1 MANAWCIN
9 AYDCNGCLIQTLQ
22 NLDSACIG
30 VGVQYTAPN
39 PLDDKRL
46 DYIKYTDKCWCVQ
59 CLSTENEILIY
70 ATNGVIKNLTLT
82 NDDVNEAI
90 KIKWNDI
97 FWSNRAK
104 TIVRYKTGSAPV
116 SITDGTLAVEETT
129 KNQYSSTPFSLSGVL
144 DETTYYITAFAV
156 DSNNT
161 VISSQTASVTTD
173 FWWHPSANTLFYIK
187 NDWEIADH
195 SQYAHV
201 MSWYWTSKFYTL
213 SNWRKVAHFDWN
225 NWIHSNQFTQ
235 ANNKTTF
242 TLHWWWQYLWYNTN
256 NGNVFWWVWRSKS
269 SSSTSDRWWLW
280 LQTLEWDDSK
290 NTLIYWVSDS
300 VWWTV
305 PTSSHV
311 DVPSWTFKLF
321 SITVNWNSFKIYINW
336 TLTKSFTWNTI
347 RWWSSTWPVFW
358 LWKLFYS
365 DWTLWNWWPLCY
377 IWETVLEDKTETDA
391 EVLNFYNKTKNH
403 YS

>member
-59 CLSTENEILIY
+59 CLSAENEILIY

-104 TIVRYKTGSAPV
+104 TIVRYKTWSYPV

-156 DSNNT
+156 DSNNV
-161 VISSQTASVTTD
+161 VIWTQQTTITTD
-173 FWWHPSANTLFYIK
+173 FWWHPSANTLARFPFK
-187 NDWEIADH
+187 DDANDH
-195 SQYAHV
+195 SWNWVTLVNTQYI
-201 MSWYWTSKFYTL
+201 SKQSLWYKWQFSQWATWNSYSLHFNN
-213 SNWRKVAHFDWN
+213 SNAKYIWMWYKVLNSTWN
-225 NWIHSNQFTQ
+225 SNICWLQKYG
-235 ANNKTTF
+235 AV
-242 TLHWWWQYLWYNTN
+242 WYNTSHWNTNLN
-256 NGNVFWWVWRSKS
+256 NKIVLFTNTSWSIWASADWMSFNVWHHIAIWYDWSKVVLSKDWVLSTLYNWTWYNFWVEVWIAWSWNNS
-269 SSSTSDRWWLW
+269 NFQVLFSDVIC
-280 LQTLEWDDSK
+280 E
-290 NTLIYWVSDS
+290 S
-300 VWWTV
+300 V
-305 PTSSHV
+305 
-311 DVPSWTFKLF
+311 SWTQAQ
-321 SITVNWNSFKIYINW
+321 ITEYW
-336 TLTKSFTWNTI
+336 
-347 RWWSSTWPVFW
+347 
-358 LWKLFYS
+358 
-365 DWTLWNWWPLCY
+365 
-377 IWETVLEDKTETDA
+377 
-391 EVLNFYNKTKNH
+391 NKTKSI
-403 YS
+403 YWR

>member
-59 CLSTENEILIY
+59 CLSAENEILIY

-97 FWSNRAK
+97 FGSNRAK
-104 TIVRYKTGSAPV
+104 TIVRYKTWSYPV

-156 DSNNT
+156 DSNNV
-161 VISSQTASVTTD
+161 VIWTQQTTITTS
-173 FWWHPSANTLFYIK
+173 FWWHPSANTLARYKLETDANDYSWNGRNLTNSWVLFTTLNTVKCASMTWSWFFYR
-187 NDWEIADH
+187 NDNPITWSSPFTAVSWFYNTQNASSWQNAIAFW
-195 SQYAHV
+195 Q
-201 MSWYWTSKFYTL
+201 
-213 SNWRKVAHFDWN
+213 
-225 NWIHSNQFTQ
+225 
-235 ANNKTTF
+235 
-242 TLHWWWQYLWYNTN
+242 WWWTNAFSIWIYPSTNKLMVWWWSNDRDTWLVIDKNKWYCVAMIHNSWTIKVYVN
-256 NGNVFWWVWRSKS
+256 W
-269 SSSTSDRWWLW
+269 
-280 LQTLEWDDSK
+280 
-290 NTLIYWVSDS
+290 TLIYTWTVNFNLYSNKTRIWCWVSTQNPDWDRFFWYLWDQ
-300 VWWTV
+300 VQE
-305 PTSSHV
+305 
-311 DVPSWTFKLF
+311 
-321 SITVNWNSFKIYINW
+321 
-336 TLTKSFTWNTI
+336 TKA
-347 RWWSSTWPVFW
+347 WSE
-358 LWKLFYS
+358 S
-365 DWTLWNWWPLCY
+365 DY
-377 IWETVLEDKTETDA
+377 
-391 EVLNFYNKTKNH
+391 LNFFNRTKRK
-403 YS
+403 YWL

>member
-59 CLSTENEILIY
+59 CLSAENEILIY

-104 TIVRYKTGSAPV
+104 TIVRYKTWSYPV

-144 DETTYYITAFAV
+144 DETTYYISAFAV
-156 DSNNT
+156 DSNDTIIN
-161 VISSQTASVTTD
+161 VQSWAITTE
-173 FWWHPSANTLFYIK
+173 FWYIV
-187 NDWEIADH
+187 NEH
-195 SQYAHV
+195 
-201 MSWYWTSKFYTL
+201 
-213 SNWRKVAHFDWN
+213 
-225 NWIHSNQFTQ
+225 
-235 ANNKTTF
+235 
-242 TLHWWWQYLWYNTN
+242 
-256 NGNVFWWVWRSKS
+256 
-269 SSSTSDRWWLW
+269 
-280 LQTLEWDDSK
+280 
-290 NTLIYWVSDS
+290 TLIYCPLKDNINDKSWNHTMTLNTTSYWSVAKDS
-300 VWWTV
+300 TWFYHFTWWYISSENYTWPTQWTISVRVKRETKTTWDTTLQRWLTNTYKNSAPYYNMAFEFNKSRYTAVWNWNTTYFRNIWASLLEERELRTMTYSPSEWWKMYRNAV
-305 PTSSHV
+305 LVDSFSSNQNLRQYNWPTFIWWSNYTSSWRPTPWSQYFKWYLS
-311 DVPSWTFKLF
+311 DV
-321 SITVNWNSFKIYINW
+321 IM
-336 TLTKSFTWNTI
+336 
-347 RWWSSTWPVFW
+347 
-358 LWKLFYS
+358 
-365 DWTLWNWWPLCY
+365 
-377 IWETVLEDKTETDA
+377 EDKARTQSEIQDY
-391 EVLNFYNKTKNH
+391 FNKMKSK
-403 YS
+403 YWIS

>member
-59 CLSTENEILIY
+59 CLSAENEILIY

-104 TIVRYKTGSAPV
+104 TIVRYKTWSYPV

-144 DETTYYITAFAV
+144 DETTYYISAFAV
-156 DSNNT
+156 DSNGTIIDVQGKQITTNFFVPWYQKLNYIQSTWTQYINT
-161 VISSQTASVTTD
+161 WIASTLNIKTELKLNSQLISESPIFWSNWSLNWNFLMFFENHIRWHSSSAVDVPCSLNTDYIIKTENWKLTVNWTNYTNTASTSVSSYNIFIFSSNNNQWTKDLWKFKLYYMKIYNWSTLVRD
-173 FWWHPSANTLFYIK
+173 FVPAK
-187 NDWEIADH
+187 
-195 SQYAHV
+195 
-201 MSWYWTSKFYTL
+201 
-213 SNWRKVAHFDWN
+213 RK
-225 NWIHSNQFTQ
+225 
-235 ANNKTTF
+235 
-242 TLHWWWQYLWYNTN
+242 
-256 NGNVFWWVWRSKS
+256 
-269 SSSTSDRWWLW
+269 
-280 LQTLEWDDSK
+280 
-290 NTLIYWVSDS
+290 SDS
-300 VWWTV
+300 VVWLIDMINKAFYTN
-305 PTSSHV
+305 
-311 DVPSWTFKLF
+311 SWT
-321 SITVNWNSFKIYINW
+321 W
-336 TLTKSFTWNTI
+336 TFNYW
-347 RWWSSTWPVFW
+347 
-358 LWKLFYS
+358 
-365 DWTLWNWWPLCY
+365 
-377 IWETVLEDKTETDA
+377 
-391 EVLNFYNKTKNH
+391 
-403 YS
+403 